1 MGTSRC
7 SARPP
12 PSSHD
17 ASRQLAS
24 RAAPITDVADG
35 YPRAPPGDPP
45 HPSQAT
51 TSNAPSCGFVV
62 GIGAFAGGFA
72 SQHGS
77 SMSEFMSSFTALWMA
92 AWLVMAAVLALLILV
107 GLAAAGIATF
117 VVVERAWS
125 CSSLPGSALA
135 RGVAVANC
143 DVSPSSPF
151 LRVPTAAYVVDA
163 PGSCCA
169 EAPVHTGTQ
178 GSNLMAFARHSALAP
193 IWVRTRR

>member
-1 MGTSRC
+1 MGKSGR

-17 ASRQLAS
+17 APPQLAS

-45 HPSQAT
+45 NPSQAT
-51 TSNAPSCGFVV
+51 ASNAPSRGFVV
-62 GIGAFAGGFA
+62 GIGGFVGGFA

-77 SMSEFMSSFTALWMA
+77 SMSEFMPSFTALWLA
-92 AWLVMAAVLALLILV
+92 AWLVLAAVLALLILV

-117 VVVERAWS
+117 VVVKRAWS
-125 CSSLPGSALA
+125 CSSLPGSAVA
-135 RGVAVANC
+135 RGVVVANC
-143 DVSPSSPF
+143 DVSPSTPL

-169 EAPVHTGTQ
+169 EAPAPAGTQ

>member
-1 MGTSRC
+1 MGKSGR

-17 ASRQLAS
+17 APPQLAS

-45 HPSQAT
+45 NPSQAP
-51 TSNAPSCGFVV
+51 TSNAPSRWFVS
-62 GIGAFAGGFA
+62 GIGCVAGGFA
-72 SQHGS
+72 SQHVS
-77 SMSEFMSSFTALWMA
+77 SMSEFMPSFTALWMT
-92 AWLVMAAVLALLILV
+92 AWLVLAAVLALLILF
-107 GLAAAGIATF
+107 GLAAAGTATF
-117 VVVERAWS
+117 VVVKRAWS
-125 CSSLPGSALA
+125 CSSLPGSAVA
-135 RGVAVANC
+135 RGVVVANC

-163 PGSCCA
+163 PCSCCA

-178 GSNLMAFARHSALAP
+178 GSKLMAIARLSALAP